1 MISVLYPIANGFA
14 LAPPLCPDVA
24 MANAGQ
30 AVFRINPKPLVTLLS
45 IASKFGLIAHK
56 GGIALSEL
64 NPPPA
69 SVATEEGDVTA
80 ICHKIF
86 DVAPHRLAPVLVMA
100 HTQKEAIGCKKI
112 AKVFMY
118 IEVGAVI
125 DRKTFAF
132 QPADEPSIPMPE
144 SLPQR

>member
-1 MISVLYPIANGFA
+1 MIGVLHPIANGFA
-14 LAPPLCPDVA
+14 LAPPLSSAVA

-45 IASKFGLIAHK
+45 IATEFGLIANK
-56 GGIALSEL
+56 SGIALSEL
-64 NPPPA
+64 NTPPA
-69 SVATEEGDVTA
+69 SVATEEGDVAA
-80 ICHKIF
+80 ICHKLF
-86 DVAPHRLAPVLVMA
+86 DVAPHRLAPVLVVT

-132 QPADEPSIPMPE
+132 
-144 SLPQR
+144 